1 MENRKYAK
9 GKVIFEENE
18 AGNCMFEILSGSVSI
33 VAEKGT
39 VYERKLTELKKGDI
53 FGEMA
58 VIEESPR
65 SATAT
70 ALEDTEVEVI
80 RGSEVNDYFKRKP
93 ERIIEI
99 MRHISGRIRV
109 LTDDYMAVCRAIS
122 ESNENKGKVKQKE
135 SLWTK
140 LRAFAG
146 IYTRKGAAI
155 PERVKEDEEFKHAE
169 GLGDNVFYYD
179 KGGIIFQEGD
189 NSGCMYDIL
198 GGKVA
203 IYASY
208 GKPEEKLL
216 TTLDANKFFGE
227 MGMIDQEIRS
237 ATAVA
242 MEYDTYVETIYPK
255 DLESLFK
262 KNPEKVMQIL
272 KHLSARLR
280 SLTVDYLTACMT
292 AAEMVEAE
300 EKGGQ
305 LTSDAVERVKLFCTM
320 NIYGRYYS

>member
-1 MENRKYAK
+1 MEKREYAK
-9 GKVIFEENE
+9 GEVIFKESEI
-18 AGNCMFEILSGSVSI
+18 GNCMFEILSGSVSI

-39 VYERKLTELKKGDI
+39 EYERKLTDLGKGDI

-65 SATAT
+65 SATAI

-80 RGSEVNDYFKRKP
+80 KGSGINDYLKRKP

-99 MRHISGRIRV
+99 MRHLSGRIRV
-109 LTDDYMAVCRAIS
+109 LTDNYMAVCRAIN

-146 IYTRKGAAI
+146 IYTRKGSAI
-155 PERVKEDEEFKHAE
+155 PEAVREESFMHAE
-169 GLGDNVFYYD
+169 GLGDNVLYYD

-198 GGKVA
+198 GGKVG

-216 TTLDANKFFGE
+216 ATLEANKFFGE
-227 MGMIDQEIRS
+227 MGMIDNEIRS

-242 MEYDTYVETIYPK
+242 LEYDTYVEAIYPK
-255 DLESLFK
+255 DLDSLFK
-262 KNPEKVMQIL
+262 QSPEKVLQIL
-272 KHLSARLR
+272 KHLSSRLR
-280 SLTVDYLTACMT
+280 RLTVDYLTACMT

-305 LTSDAVERVKLFCTM
+305 LTTDAQERVKLFCTL
-320 NIYGRYYS
+320 NIYGRFY